1 MPVNRFRILLA
12 LLVVG
17 AIAAPAVAQAGA
29 VVTHVSSRDDGGYIN
44 IGRQTG
50 LAASNFVTAGVT
62 YAFWWKQTD
71 AGTPTFIPC
80 SMGFNFFAYTGMG
93 GSTYS
98 LFQLNSYWTTD
109 YFYRNNAVNIFPSGN
124 NAVTWAKW
132 VDSGVNFNDGNYHH
146 FAVVFAGLSG
156 GQPTRLDLYIDGVLR
171 VSGQANWTDY
181 SDGTPTT
188 RGDYAADIYIGPT
201 QKSSSNTLQDFNSF
215 NVEDY
220 RTYAANLTTSE
231 ILEIFLLRG
240 RDTVRRGMVSRYPFL
255 NNWSNL
261 GSYGVAAIPA
271 NDNGTT
277 PTLATVKHLSGQRR
291 RVMRI
296 DMQRLLEPARNEDRE
311 LAEPHQRQAA

>member
-1 MPVNRFRILLA
+1 MKTMLRLALALA
-12 LLVVG
+12 LLSP
-17 AIAAPAVAQAGA
+17 IAEARAGA
-29 VVTHVSSRDDGGYIN
+29 VVTHVASRDDGGYIN

-50 LAASNFVTAGVT
+50 LAASNYVAAGVT

-71 AGTPTFIPC
+71 AGTPAFIPC

-98 LFQLNSYWTTD
+98 LFQLNSYYTSD
-109 YFYRNNAVNIFPSGN
+109 YFYRLNAVNIFPSGG

-132 VDSGVNFNDGNYHH
+132 VDSGVNFNDGAYHH

-171 VSGQANWTDY
+171 VSGQANWNDY

-188 RGDYAADIYIGPT
+188 RGDYGADIYVGPT
-201 QKSSSNTLQDFNSF
+201 QKGVGNSLQDFNSF

-220 RTYAANLTTSE
+220 RTYAANLTTAE
-231 ILEIFLLRG
+231 VREIFLLRG
-240 RDTVRRGMVSRYPFL
+240 RDTVRRGMVSRYPFM
-255 NNWSNL
+255 NSWINI
-261 GSYGVAAIPA
+261 GPYGVAAIPA

-277 PTLATVKHLSGQRR
+277 PTLETVKLLSGSRR
-291 RVMRI
+291 KVM
-296 DMQRLLEPARNEDRE
+296 
-311 LAEPHQRQAA
+311 